1 MTATRIIGIGHLD
14 RGDDALGR
22 IAAVRLRQN
31 APAGVEIIETD
42 GEAGKLLDLFQ
53 GTDTVIVI
61 DACLSGAKPGTV
73 QRIDA
78 GVTQMPRWLG
88 SASSHAIGLAES
100 VELARVLGQLPNRLI
115 VYAVEAASFTLG
127 APLSDS
133 VAAALDSLPAR
144 IGEDL
149 AVEAA

>member
-1 MTATRIIGIGHLD
+1 MAAARIIGIGHLD

-22 IAAVRLRQN
+22 VAAARLKDSV
-31 APAGVEIIETD
+31 PPGIEVLETD

-53 GTDTVIVI
+53 GADTVIVI
-61 DACLSGAKPGTV
+61 DACVSGAKPGTV

-78 GVTQMPRWLG
+78 GVTHMPRWLG

-100 VELARVLGQLPNRLI
+100 VELARVLGQLPQRLI
-115 VYAVEAASFTLG
+115 IYAVEGASFALG
-127 APLSDS
+127 APISGP
-133 VAAALDSLPAR
+133 VAAALDTLPAQ

-149 AVEAA
+149 APGAA

>member
-1 MTATRIIGIGHLD
+1 MAARRIIGIGHLD

-22 IAAVRLRQN
+22 IAAVRLRQS
-31 APAGVEIIETD
+31 APANVEIVETD

-53 GTDTVIVI
+53 DADTVIVI

-73 QRIDA
+73 RRIDA
-78 GVTQMPRWLG
+78 IATHMPRWLG

-100 VELARVLGQLPNRLI
+100 VELARVLGQLPRRLI

-127 APLSDS
+127 APLSDA
-133 VAAALDSLPAR
+133 VAVALDSLPAR

>member
-22 IAAVRLRQN
+22 LAAVRLREST
-31 APAGVEIIETD
+31 APGVEIVETD

-53 GTDTVIVI
+53 GADTVIVI

-78 GVTQMPRWLG
+78 VANAMPRWLG

-100 VELARVLGQLPNRLI
+100 VELARVLGQLPKRLI
-115 VYAVEAASFTLG
+115 VYAVEAANFTLG
-127 APLSDS
+127 APLSEA
-133 VAAALDSLPAR
+133 VAAALDSLPTR
-144 IGEDL
+144 IRDDL
-149 AVEAA
+149 LVEAA